1 MPVFTRVSAA
11 CLRSAWRAAAS
22 SGVLPLFASN
32 SSKAFET
39 RATSSGLAAFDP
51 MAEGAVDTI
60 AKHYC
65 TDEPFPAGLVVRDP
79 QVIALAVRLAP
90 RGDFF

>member
-1 MPVFTRVSAA
+1 
-11 CLRSAWRAAAS
+11 
-22 SGVLPLFASN
+22 
-32 SSKAFET
+32 
-39 RATSSGLAAFDP
+39 